1 MKAVRLWWVVIL
13 SALSVPALRVNAA
26 PDKEL
31 AESFH
36 GGPLLPAP
44 AGLRTQIDFW
54 KDIFATYSTRQVV
67 IHDALYL
74 DRIYEVLDFS
84 PLAENGVSDA
94 EIAAYKNEKVESEI
108 ERVRATLMRLHRGG
122 FDPSQLSPEERRIWS
137 LFAEVKEPSRF
148 FDAAAEDRIR
158 SQTGLR
164 ERFAA
169 GVEVSRRYLPRM
181 EAIFRRAGVP
191 VQLTR
196 LPLVES
202 SFNVHAYSKAGAA
215 GIWQFMPATARLYM
229 RVTPRVDQRRDPIIS
244 TKAAAE
250 LLQANYEVLGAWPLA
265 ITAYNHGRAG
275 MVRAVETVGSTDIID
290 IIQHYHGPAFK
301 FASRNFYAEFVA
313 ALEVERHFADYF
325 GELPAPPP
333 DRVERAAA
341 SDDAGVG
348 KLARASAA
356 DSTQINPAVARRGV
370 KGKIRSSKARRNTSK
385 VQYASRSKKA
395 KHRAPRVA
403 FVHHRVSRGQTL
415 VAIAKR
421 YGTTVAAIKRSNKLR
436 RVSPLRAGQRL
447 VIPTTPS

>member
-1 MKAVRLWWVVIL
+1 MKAVRLWWLVIL
-13 SALSVPALRVNAA
+13 SVALSVPALRVNAV
-26 PDKEL
+26 PNKEL
-31 AESFH
+31 AESPH

-67 IHDALYL
+67 IHDALSL

-84 PLAENGVSDA
+84 PLAENGFSDA
-94 EIAAYKNEKVESEI
+94 EIAAYKNEKVESDI

-122 FDPSQLSPEERRIWS
+122 FDPSELSPEERRIWS
-137 LFAEVKEPSRF
+137 LFAEVKESSRF
-148 FDAAAEDRIR
+148 LDAAAEDRIR

-164 ERFAA
+164 ERFAV

-181 EAIFRRAGVP
+181 EAIFRRAGLP
-191 VQLTR
+191 LELTR

-202 SFNVHAYSKAGAA
+202 SFNIHAYSKAGAA

-250 LLQANYEVLGAWPLA
+250 LLRTNYEVLGTWPLA

-275 MVRAVETVGSTDIID
+275 MVRAVEAVGSTDITD
-290 IIQHYHGPAFK
+290 IIHHYHGPAFK
-301 FASRNFYAEFVA
+301 FASRNFYAEFLA

-325 GELPAPPP
+325 GELPARQP
-333 DRVERAAA
+333 DRLESAAA
-341 SDDAGVG
+341 SNDAGVG
-348 KLARASAA
+348 KLVGASAA
-356 DSTQINPAVARRGV
+356 DSVQINPAVARQV
-370 KGKIRSSKARRNTSK
+370 VNGKVRSAKARRRTST
-385 VQYASRSKKA
+385 VRSAHPSKGA
-395 KHRAPRVA
+395 KHRGPRVA
-403 FVHHRVSRGQTL
+403 VVRHHVSRGQTL
-415 VAIAKR
+415 VAIAKH

-436 RVSPLRAGQRL
+436 RVSHLRPGQHL
-447 VIPTTPS
+447 VIPTPS